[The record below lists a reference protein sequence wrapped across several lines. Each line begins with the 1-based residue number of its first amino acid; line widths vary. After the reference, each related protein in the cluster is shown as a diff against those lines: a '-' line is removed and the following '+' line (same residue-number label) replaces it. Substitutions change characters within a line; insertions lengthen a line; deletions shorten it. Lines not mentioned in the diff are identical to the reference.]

1 MSDEG
6 SVDAAAR
13 ALEEDAGCRPE
24 RAHALVKAVGA
35 AAATEAL
42 DVVAGS
48 AQSFGS
54 AVDRRVATL
63 DRLITE
69 LAPKESLPTVYE
81 VGVIF
86 RITPSQARNVLR
98 TYQAR
103 FSARYRGR
111 LQDAL
116 TAVQAQTKQRDGT
129 GVFTFDFDDPA
140 VLDYALERLRR
151 RGLTRS
157 VTLDRTKLQ
166 IEVERDETDRFGK
179 KADAALKT

>member
-1 MSDEG
+1 
-6 SVDAAAR
+6 
-13 ALEEDAGCRPE
+13 
-24 RAHALVKAVGA
+24 VKAVSA

-54 AVDRRVATL
+54 AVDRRVAAL

-69 LAPKESLPTVYE
+69 MDAKESLPTVYE

-103 FSARYRGR
+103 FSERYRGR

-116 TAVQAQTKQRDGT
+116 NAVKAQTKQRDGV
-129 GVFTFDFDDPA
+129 GVFVFDFDDPA
-140 VLDYALERLRR
+140 VLDFAVERLRR

-157 VTLDRTKLQ
+157 VTVDRTKLQ
-166 IEVERDETDRFGK
+166 IEVARDETDRFGQ
-179 KADAALKT
+179 KANAVLKT

>member
-1 MSDEG
+1 VAADE
-6 SVDAAAR
+6 
-13 ALEEDAGCRPE
+13 ALEI
-24 RAHALVKAVGA
+24 
-35 AAATEAL
+35 
-42 DVVAGS
+42 VAGT

-54 AVDRRVATL
+54 ALDRRVATL
-63 DRLITE
+63 DRLIGE
-69 LAPKESLPTVYE
+69 LDAKESLPTLYE

-86 RITPSQARNVLR
+86 RITPAQASNVLR

-116 TAVQAQTKQRDGT
+116 TAVEAQKKQRDGI
-129 GVFTFDFDDPA
+129 GVFVFDFDDPS

-157 VTLDRTKLQ
+157 VTVDRTKLQ
-166 IEVERDETDRFGK
+166 IEVARDEKDRFGQ
-179 KADAALKT
+179 KADAVLKT